1 MACSELSSAPQQ
13 RWVER
18 YFRSL
23 IVLHQAA
30 LSFSVGNRGT
40 GFARRGLTPMHS
52 ELIKYM
58 RAHAHGLV
66 RIARK
71 LTDPAASLELE
82 TLAVEMLKQAQ
93 TLEQEARR

>member
-1 MACSELSSAPQQ
+1 
-13 RWVER
+13 
-18 YFRSL
+18 
-23 IVLHQAA
+23 
-30 LSFSVGNRGT
+30 
-40 GFARRGLTPMHS
+40 
-52 ELIKYM
+52 
-58 RAHAHGLV
+58 LV

>member
-1 MACSELSSAPQQ
+1 
-13 RWVER
+13 
-18 YFRSL
+18 
-23 IVLHQAA
+23 
-30 LSFSVGNRGT
+30 
-40 GFARRGLTPMHS
+40 MHS
-52 ELIKYM
+52 ELIEYM